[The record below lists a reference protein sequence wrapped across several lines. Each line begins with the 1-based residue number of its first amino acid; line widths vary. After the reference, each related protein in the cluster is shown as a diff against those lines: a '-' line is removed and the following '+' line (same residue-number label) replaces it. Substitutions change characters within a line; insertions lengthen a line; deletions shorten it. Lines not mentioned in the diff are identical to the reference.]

1 MLTLNN
7 PQAAQF
13 AKDMDF
19 EARYI
24 LLHTAGS
31 ETDKTAELYDAVVDA
46 DGDDVDKAAAKLS
59 TILYGGAAA
68 AAAEADAADEEES
81 SSDDDSSDDGNDDD
95 DDSDEAEEK
104 EETASGDADMEDA
117 EAKPED
123 SA

>member
-1 MLTLNN
+1 
-7 PQAAQF
+7 
-13 AKDMDF
+13 MDF

-31 ETDKTAELYDAVVDA
+31 ETDKAAELYDAVVDA

-81 SSDDDSSDDGNDDD
+81 SSENSSDEDDDDD

-117 EAKPED
+117 EAKPEE